1 MCGWMCGCVGGCVD
15 VWVDVVYHPPS
26 IITLTH
32 SLTRSLRSFVCS
44 FVASPV
50 QSYGVNAGVVFCR
63 GVCAPYW
70 FIERSCDASLASFG
84 FRRTRSAVGGR
95 YPLKSYG
102 GGARVCF
109 MGGLPPLWSIERS
122 CDALLASFG
131 ESRTRS
137 RRLVA
142 EPPYWFIEHRSA
154 VGGRYPRGTP
164 QTIPRDH
171 NTV

>member
-32 SLTRSLRSFVCS
+32 SLRS

-70 FIERSCDASLASFG
+70 FIERS
-84 FRRTRSAVGGR
+84 SAVGGR

-102 GGARVCF
+102 GRRPGVF
-109 MGGLPPLWSIERS
+109 YGGFTPPTGLSNE
-122 CDALLASFG
+122 
-131 ESRTRS
+131 
-137 RRLVA
+137 V
-142 EPPYWFIEHRSA
+142 PA

-164 QTIPRDH
+164 AVPPQTIPRDH